1 MEKKPEE
8 NKNIINASLHESQ
21 RIKKVD
27 FFCYHK
33 SRKMLDIFINKIF
46 QNKENLEANDKN
58 EFNIKAREDVFNV
71 FAEATLKG
79 EIRKVIKL
87 VDHVFGL
94 GTMKNLAGFENKTD
108 ADGKPFNDI
117 DGQLEFVKKLGEN

>member
-1 MEKKPEE
+1 
-8 NKNIINASLHESQ
+8 
-21 RIKKVD
+21 
-27 FFCYHK
+27 
-33 SRKMLDIFINKIF
+33 MLDILINKIF

-58 EFNIKAREDVFNV
+58 EFNIKLARMFLT

-87 VDHVFGL
+87 VDRVFGL